1 VLIGSSILSR
11 RQFEARFYAS
21 DDAHEPQYENND
33 HHGDNK
39 SKNVSH
45 VYSSGRSTV
54 VMAVRSNNKQ
64 NACVPPEG
72 SNLLKAQCSAL
83 EP

>member
-45 VYSSGRSTV
+45 VYSSGR
-54 VMAVRSNNKQ
+54 
-64 NACVPPEG
+64 
-72 SNLLKAQCSAL
+72 
-83 EP
+83 